1 MGPMFWDVDQ
11 DVKSFQNLSTLAGDA
26 ARGDFWCLSLSPEPR
41 KPRTL
46 EDVRVV
52 QFHVTSNGCLAAA
65 EETMNVVSYVF
76 SMGSS
81 AGQVLEMTTLV
92 VVDPVSTGAFLCRVA
107 ASRGFRVIALWSREL
122 SATVRH
128 RARISDAMTFASAS
142 VEEEESLEA
151 TVKALKSQVK
161 SDEWL
166 ECIPGS
172 EWGVQLAER
181 VCCAL
186 KLRGNGSFFD
196 RRNKELQ
203 RQALETADL
212 RVTSEE
218 AIGIGSRRC
227 L

>member
-1 MGPMFWDVDQ
+1 M
-11 DVKSFQNLSTLAGDA
+11 
-26 ARGDFWCLSLSPEPR
+26 
-41 KPRTL
+41 L
-46 EDVRVV
+46 EAEGGRVV

-81 AGQVLEMTTLV
+81 AGQVPEMTTLV

-107 ASRGFRVIALWSREL
+107 ASRGFRVIALWSRES

-128 RARISDAMTFASAS
+128 QSLFSDAITFASAS